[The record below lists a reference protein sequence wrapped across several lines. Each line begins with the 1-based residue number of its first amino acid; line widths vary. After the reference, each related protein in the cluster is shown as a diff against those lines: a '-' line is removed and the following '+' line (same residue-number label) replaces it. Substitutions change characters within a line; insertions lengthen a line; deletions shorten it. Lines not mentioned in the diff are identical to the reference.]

1 MRSNR
6 HGHLFFFAF
15 LLLGSSFFLPAQAEG
30 IKELMV
36 RAIEMDGEP
45 VRGELSGE
53 IAQYI
58 KTHTGSQ
65 AAVKVEAKLV
75 EHFDTEGCGRVQIQF
90 HQRTPL
96 DKKRPAMQFPMEMNY
111 CIDGSI
117 PIHKAKGGA

>member
-1 MRSNR
+1 MHSDR
-6 HGHLFFFAF
+6 HGRLFCVAFF
-15 LLLGSSFFLPAQAEG
+15 LLGASSFLPVQAEG

-53 IAQYI
+53 IAQYV
-58 KTHTGSQ
+58 KTHTRSQ
-65 AAVKVEAKLV
+65 AVVKIEAKLI

-90 HQRTPL
+90 HQSTPL
-96 DKKRPAMQFPMEMNY
+96 NKANQTMQFPMEMNY

-117 PIHKAKGGA
+117 PIAKAKG